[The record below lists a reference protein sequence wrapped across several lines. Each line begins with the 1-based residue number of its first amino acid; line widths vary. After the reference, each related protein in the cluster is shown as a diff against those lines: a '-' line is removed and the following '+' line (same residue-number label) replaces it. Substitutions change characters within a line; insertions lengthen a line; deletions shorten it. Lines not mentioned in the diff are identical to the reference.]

1 MTKPTALAHP
11 SPSPGDTGASGHS
24 SAAQDNERHLLA
36 ELRRGDAVAFA
47 SLVQRYQASLLRI
60 ALGFVSSQAVAE
72 EVVQDA
78 WLAVIN
84 GLDKFE
90 GRSSFRT
97 WLFSILINRAK
108 TRGQRESRGTPFSAL
123 GAGRNEEAEITV
135 DHFRDNGAWTTPP
148 RSWGAESPEEIL
160 LRDEM
165 TNVIDKA
172 IAALPDRYRVVVT
185 LRDIEELPSD
195 DVCRML
201 EINEQNQRVLLHRA
215 RARLRQLV
223 EVHLLGGEAR

>member
-1 MTKPTALAHP
+1 MTKPTALAPP
-11 SPSPGDTGASGHS
+11 SPPSGDKGATGHS
-24 SAAQDNERHLLA
+24 AIATDNERHLLA
-36 ELRRGDAVAFA
+36 KLRRGDAEAFA
-47 SLVQRYQASLLRI
+47 SLVQRYQASLVRI

-78 WLAVIN
+78 WMAVIN
-84 GLDKFE
+84 GLDRFE

-123 GAGRNEEAEITV
+123 GTGRSDETEITA
-135 DHFRDNGAWTTPP
+135 DHFRDNGAWASPP

-165 TNVIDKA
+165 ANVIDKA
-172 IAALPDRYRVVVT
+172 IAALPDRYRVMVT

-195 DVCRML
+195 EVCRML

-215 RARLRQLV
+215 RARLRQWI
-223 EVHLLGGEAR
+223 ESHLLEGRGP